1 LPDTALRN
9 SVGVLSR
16 RRVLGGV
23 RSRVVPLRFC
33 DDDFDDDVFGDDF
46 DDEVDFGALRL
57 DPPDRFELWARGFFE
72 GPHVFIVE
80 STVPTRRAPSRASP
94 TS

>member
-1 LPDTALRN
+1 LPETAARS

-23 RSRVVPLRFC
+23 RSRVVPLRLW
-33 DDDFDDDVFGDDF
+33 DDGFEDGFEGDFD
-46 DDEVDFGALRL
+46 EELDFGVLRF